1 MKSRIDRNIFARGAE
16 PAPAEQQQSVRSTS
30 VSSGVLQEIEGLL
43 EDIRAGKLTSR
54 ADARGAS
61 GTDRDILR
69 AVNEMLD
76 AVLAPLNTAGSHFE
90 RISHGEI
97 PSKIQDNWNG
107 DFNSIKSAINL
118 CIDSLDGLSGE
129 VRRMSQEHERGDIDV
144 VITAEKFQGEYRAM
158 AQGINEMVNAH
169 ITVKKKAMA
178 CISEFGKGNFD
189 AELEKFPGKKA
200 FINDTIE
207 GLRKNLKEFVAE
219 VHHMSDEH
227 DKGDIDV
234 VIPAER
240 FMGGFRTMS
249 EGVNRMVFGH
259 ITVKKKA
266 MACIKEFGEGNFE
279 APLEKF
285 PGKKAFINETIEQ
298 VRANLKA
305 LIADAGLLAKA
316 AVEGKL
322 ATRADA
328 SKHNGD
334 FRKIVQGVND
344 CLDAVIGPLNV
355 AANYVDKISKGEIP
369 PVITDNYN
377 GDFNT
382 IKNNLNTMVVMMSD
396 LLSETDIIIKA
407 AANGEL
413 DTRAD
418 AAKFVGGWNKLVS
431 GVNDTITNIV
441 NPLNVTADYV
451 DKVARGIIPPEITT
465 EYKGQYNI
473 IKNNLNSMVR
483 MMSDLLAETDIIIK
497 AAANGE
503 LDTRADAAKFVGG
516 WNKLVSGV
524 NDTITNIVNPL
535 NVTADYVDKVAKGII
550 PPVITTEYK
559 GQYNIIKNNLN
570 GMVAMMSELLSE
582 TDKLVKAA
590 IGGQLATRADA
601 GQFVGG
607 WNQLVDGVNKTLDAV
622 IGPLNVAANYVD
634 RISKGDIPQRITDNY
649 NGDFNQIKNNL
660 NVLIDAMNE
669 VTAMAQ
675 SIASGDLKVVVEKR
689 SKNDELMIALDRM
702 VKELTAIAVSVQ
714 SASDQVATGSQE
726 ISASAQEMSQGA
738 AEQSASIEEVSSSME
753 EMSSTVAQNADN
765 ARQTAAIAEK
775 AAIEAQDGGK
785 SVSETVHAMKSI
797 AEKISIIQEIASQT
811 NMLSLNAAIEAGRA
825 GEHGKGFAVVA
836 AEVRKLAERSQAA
849 AKEISSLSVHS
860 VEIAER
866 AGKLIENIVPGIQK
880 TAELVQEI
888 NASSAEQSEGIK
900 QVTKAVQQLD
910 QVIQQNASAT
920 EEMASTSEEL
930 SSQAQQLKEAAGFF
944 KVENSGRSQVSA
956 AGPSHARVSAHTTH
970 QTQHGFT
977 SSKKFETKTA
987 EKKGGVDLDMSD
999 PDDAEFERY

>member
-1 MKSRIDRNIFARGAE
+1 MKSRIDRNIFARGGE
-16 PAPAEQQQSVRSTS
+16 PAPAEQQPAPRGTS
-30 VSSGVLQEIEGLL
+30 LSSGVLQEVEGLL
-43 EDIRAGKLTSR
+43 EDIRAGKLNSR

-61 GTDRDILR
+61 GTDRDLLR
-69 AVNEMLD
+69 AVNEILD
-76 AVLAPLNTAGSHFE
+76 TVITPLNTAGSHLE
-90 RISHGEI
+90 RISRGEI
-97 PSKIQDNWNG
+97 PTKIQDNWNG
-107 DFNSIKSAINL
+107 DFNSIKNGINL
-118 CIDSLDGLSGE
+118 CIDTLDGLINE
-129 VRRMSQEHERGDIDV
+129 AKRMYQEHERGDIDI
-144 VITAEKFQGEYRAM
+144 VIPAEKFQGEYRAM
-158 AQGINEMVNAH
+158 AQSINDMVNAH

-178 CISEFGKGNFD
+178 CVNEFGKGNFD

-200 FINDTIE
+200 FINETIE
-207 GLRKNLKEFVAE
+207 GLRKNLKEFVVE
-219 VHHMSDEH
+219 MHHMSDEH

-234 VIPAER
+234 VIPVEK
-240 FMGGFRTMS
+240 FQGGFRTMS
-249 EGVNRMVFGH
+249 DGVNRMVAGH

-298 VRANLKA
+298 VRTNLKA
-305 LIADAGLLAKA
+305 LIADAELLSKA
-316 AVEGKL
+316 AVEGRL

-328 SKHNGD
+328 SRHQGD
-334 FRKIVQGVND
+334 FKKIVDGVNQT
-344 CLDAVIGPLNV
+344 LNAVIGPLNV
-355 AANYVDKISKGEIP
+355 AAGYVEKISKGEIP

-465 EYKGQYNI
+465 EYKGQYNV
-473 IKNNLNSMVR
+473 IKNNLNAMVR
-483 MMSDLLAETDIIIK
+483 MMSA
-497 AAANGE
+497 
-503 LDTRADAAKFVGG
+503 
-516 WNKLVSGV
+516 
-524 NDTITNIVNPL
+524 
-535 NVTADYVDKVAKGII
+535 
-550 PPVITTEYK
+550 
-559 GQYNIIKNNLN
+559 
-570 GMVAMMSELLSE
+570 LLSE

-601 GQFVGG
+601 GLFVGG

-669 VTAMAQ
+669 ITAMAQ
-675 SIASGDLKVVVEKR
+675 SIASGDLKVIVEKR

-775 AAIEAQDGGK
+775 AAVEAQDGGK

-930 SSQAQQLKEAAGFF
+930 SSQAQQLKEAASFF
-944 KVENSGRSQVSA
+944 KVENGGRSQASA
-956 AGPSHARVSAHTTH
+956 ANPSHARASAHTTH
-970 QTQHGFT
+970 QSQHGFT

>member
-1 MKSRIDRNIFARGAE
+1 
-16 PAPAEQQQSVRSTS
+16 
-30 VSSGVLQEIEGLL
+30 
-43 EDIRAGKLTSR
+43 
-54 ADARGAS
+54 
-61 GTDRDILR
+61 
-69 AVNEMLD
+69 MLD

-418 AAKFVGGWNKLVS
+418 AADFGGWNKLVS
-431 GVNDTITNIV
+431 VSTIPSPASSIPSTSR
-441 NPLNVTADYV
+441 LTTWTRSH
-451 DKVARGIIPPEITT
+451 VASSRQKSQRNT
-465 EYKGQYNI
+465 
-473 IKNNLNSMVR
+473 
-483 MMSDLLAETDIIIK
+483 K
-497 AAANGE
+497 AN
-503 LDTRADAAKFVGG
+503 T
-516 WNKLVSGV
+516 
-524 NDTITNIVNPL
+524 
-535 NVTADYVDKVAKGII
+535 
-550 PPVITTEYK
+550 
-559 GQYNIIKNNLN
+559 
-570 GMVAMMSELLSE
+570 
-582 TDKLVKAA
+582 
-590 IGGQLATRADA
+590 
-601 GQFVGG
+601 
-607 WNQLVDGVNKTLDAV
+607 
-622 IGPLNVAANYVD
+622 
-634 RISKGDIPQRITDNY
+634 
-649 NGDFNQIKNNL
+649 
-660 NVLIDAMNE
+660 
-669 VTAMAQ
+669 
-675 SIASGDLKVVVEKR
+675 
-689 SKNDELMIALDRM
+689 
-702 VKELTAIAVSVQ
+702 
-714 SASDQVATGSQE
+714 
-726 ISASAQEMSQGA
+726 
-738 AEQSASIEEVSSSME
+738 
-753 EMSSTVAQNADN
+753 
-765 ARQTAAIAEK
+765 
-775 AAIEAQDGGK
+775 
-785 SVSETVHAMKSI
+785 
-797 AEKISIIQEIASQT
+797 
-811 NMLSLNAAIEAGRA
+811 
-825 GEHGKGFAVVA
+825 
-836 AEVRKLAERSQAA
+836 
-849 AKEISSLSVHS
+849 ISS
-860 VEIAER
+860 R
-866 AGKLIENIVPGIQK
+866 
-880 TAELVQEI
+880 
-888 NASSAEQSEGIK
+888 
-900 QVTKAVQQLD
+900 
-910 QVIQQNASAT
+910 
-920 EEMASTSEEL
+920 
-930 SSQAQQLKEAAGFF
+930 
-944 KVENSGRSQVSA
+944 
-956 AGPSHARVSAHTTH
+956 TT
-970 QTQHGFT
+970 
-977 SSKKFETKTA
+977 
-987 EKKGGVDLDMSD
+987 
-999 PDDAEFERY
+999 